1 MKFFVK
7 GGFLDKS
14 LCSQAKHERT
24 WNNYWK
30 TKNTEKFTLYEKEWY
45 PYLGSLGYGSVIE
58 IGCGSGRG
66 LSKIKA
72 RRKVGVDIVS
82 GSIKLAK
89 KNCTEGEFFCI
100 DGTRN
105 LPFKDKEFDLLV
117 SSGLLEHFEPLSKR
131 QCEIIKEWSRI
142 AKELLIVVPNKY
154 CLFYWFWRLGKTF
167 MGKWDCGFERPLS
180 KKELLEIFKKSNL
193 KVIDHRM
200 FVYNYAHSFRVKP
213 DL

>member
-1 MKFFVK
+1 MKK
-7 GGFLDKS
+7 L
-14 LCSQAKHERT
+14 
-24 WNNYWK
+24 
-30 TKNTEKFTLYEKEWY
+30 TLYEKEWY
-45 PYLGSLGYGSVIE
+45 HYLGNLKFGSVIE

-72 RRKVGVDIVS
+72 KRKVGVDIAPT
-82 GSIKLAK
+82 SIELAK
-89 KNCTEGEFFCI
+89 KNCPKGEFFCI

-105 LPFKDKEFDLLV
+105 LPFQKKEFDLLF

-131 QCEIIKEWSRI
+131 QCEIIKEWSRV

-154 CLFYWFWRLGKTF
+154 CLFYWFWRLGKTL

-180 KKELLEIFKKSNL
+180 KKELFKIFKKANL
-193 KVIDHRM
+193 KVIEHRM
-200 FVYNYAHSFRVKP
+200 FVHNYAHSFRVKS